1 MNIQEWNE
9 EVGRYFADHKYF
21 FRGKYA
27 ADNQYSDFDIVS
39 KDGIY
44 YYYLVGIFFKIP
56 IGISIES
63 TMLGTTIDSLIVEK
77 HSDEKQINEDI
88 IRIIKR
94 YSDKWNGAKIE
105 IEVNSN
111 YVTFYDCTTN
121 QTVYSY
127 KVETNI
133 KL

>member
-9 EVGRYFADHKYF
+9 EVGRYFADHKSI
-21 FRGKYA
+21 FRGKYV
-27 ADNQYSDFDIVS
+27 ADNQYLDCDIVS
-39 KDGIY
+39 KDGTY
-44 YYYLVGIFFKIP
+44 YYHLVGIFFKLP
-56 IGISIES
+56 IGISIDG
-63 TMLGTTIDSLIVEK
+63 TMLGITIDSFIAEK
-77 HSDEKQINEDI
+77 RSDEAEIGKEIVK
-88 IRIIKR
+88 IIKR